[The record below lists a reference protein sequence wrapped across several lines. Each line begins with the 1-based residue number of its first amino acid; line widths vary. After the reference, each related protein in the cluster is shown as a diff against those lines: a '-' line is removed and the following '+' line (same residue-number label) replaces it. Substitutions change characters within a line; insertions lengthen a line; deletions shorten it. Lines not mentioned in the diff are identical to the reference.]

1 MKKKKRRTATAP
13 PPRKLLQQQNPT
25 TVMEHVLHSLH
36 YDNALHKAGKKR
48 YYQWQFTQTTLF
60 HTKQYNFRV
69 SQNAKQHLSCVCKGE
84 VLLQNCNRSKLTGE
98 LPGRS
103 TLVNIDHTVT
113 GTLGVGGGGSRIRG
127 HLSTGSSGAAGGGC
141 T

>member
-1 MKKKKRRTATAP
+1 MPVAIHSN
-13 PPRKLLQQQNPT
+13 Q
-25 TVMEHVLHSLH
+25 TVSHE
-36 YDNALHKAGKKR
+36 AI
-48 YYQWQFTQTTLF
+48 QF
-60 HTKQYNFRV
+60 HRM
-69 SQNAKQHLSCVCKGE
+69 SQNAKQRLSCVCKRE

-113 GTLGVGGGGSRIRG
+113 GTLGVGGRGSRIRG